1 MLNPRIFTDTKKTS
15 GQYLHQEILTPA
27 KTGYVLLTL
36 IAALIL
42 NFAPLNT
49 LLFTLRP
56 DFVALVILYWCIN
69 QPQRLGMTLAFC
81 AGLMMDVHYAGILG
95 HNAMVYC
102 TVVYMAS
109 VFRRRISI
117 FSLMKQA
124 PQIGLILIVMQTFQ
138 ILIAMINEANFPG
151 WHFYLPSLT
160 GTLLWP
166 VLSYTLSL
174 PLRPRDDID
183 TL

>member
-1 MLNPRIFTDTKKTS
+1 MKATQRNSTKKTS
-15 GQYLHQEILTPA
+15 GQYLDQETLIPA

-36 IAALIL
+36 IIALTL
-42 NFAPLNT
+42 NFIPLSA
-49 LLFTLRP
+49 LLLTLRP

-81 AGLMMDVHYAGILG
+81 TGLMMDVHHAGILG

-102 TVVYMAS
+102 TVVYLAS
-109 VFRRRISI
+109 VFRRRIRI

-124 PQIGLILIVMQTFQ
+124 PQIGLILIVMQTLQ
-138 ILIAMINEANFPG
+138 ILVTMFNDAHFPG
-151 WHFYLPSLT
+151 WQFYLPSLT

-166 VLSYTLSL
+166 VLSYLLSL
-174 PLRPRDDID
+174 PLRSRGDDNA
-183 TL
+183 L